1 MAENPPYTLQVGTFT
16 KLLDKIKTAATPE
29 RFTQD
34 FLASKLGMR
43 GGTANSMIPLLKK
56 LGFLSSD
63 GTPTEIYR
71 RFRNPSQS
79 GDAAADALR
88 HGYKTL
94 FEMNETAHELDDKG
108 LRGLVVQATGLE
120 QDSRVAHAITG
131 TYKALKKYAQFG
143 GEEELPQE
151 EKSSQEMVTT
161 GTDHTHKTGTERS
174 VGMNLSYTINLNLP
188 ATSDVKVFDAI
199 FRSLREHLLK
209 K

>member
-1 MAENPPYTLQVGTFT
+1 
-16 KLLDKIKTAATPE
+16 
-29 RFTQD
+29 
-34 FLASKLGMR
+34 
-43 GGTANSMIPLLKK
+43 LKK

-79 GDAAADALR
+79 GRAADDALR

-94 FEMNETAHELDDKG
+94 FEMNETAHELDDKQ

-131 TYKALKKYAQFG
+131 TFKTLKRYAQFD
-143 GEEELPQE
+143 GEEELPRE
-151 EKSSQEMVTT
+151 EKSSQEIVTT
-161 GTDHTHKTGTERS
+161 GADHTHKTGTERS
-174 VGMNLSYTINLNLP
+174 MGMNLSYTINLNLP

>member
-1 MAENPPYTLQVGTFT
+1 MAVNPPYTLQVGTFT

-56 LGFLSSD
+56 VGFLSSD
-63 GTPTEIYR
+63 GTPTEMYR

-79 GDAAADALR
+79 SRAAADALR

-94 FEMNETAHELDDKG
+94 FEMNESAHELDDKE

-120 QDSRVAHAITG
+120 QDARVVGAITG
-131 TYKALKKYAQFG
+131 TFKALKKYAESG
-143 GEEELPQE
+143 GEEAPHE
-151 EKSSQEMVTT
+151 EKSSQEIVAT
-161 GTDHTHKTGTERS
+161 GADHAPKTGGERG

>member
-34 FLASKLGMR
+34 SLASKLGMR

-56 LGFLSSD
+56 AGFLSSD
-63 GTPTEIYR
+63 GTPTETYR

-79 GDAAADALR
+79 GRAAADALR

-94 FEMNETAHELDDKG
+94 FEMNESAHELDDKE

-120 QDSRVAHAITG
+120 QNARVVHAITG
-131 TYKALKKYAQFG
+131 TFKALKKYAQLG
-143 GEEELPQE
+143 GEEESSRE
-151 EKSSQEMVTT
+151 EKSSQEVS
-161 GTDHTHKTGTERS
+161 GNGADEAHKTGAERAI
-174 VGMNLSYTINLNLP
+174 GMNLSYTINLNLP
-188 ATSDVKVFDAI
+188 ATADVKVFDAI